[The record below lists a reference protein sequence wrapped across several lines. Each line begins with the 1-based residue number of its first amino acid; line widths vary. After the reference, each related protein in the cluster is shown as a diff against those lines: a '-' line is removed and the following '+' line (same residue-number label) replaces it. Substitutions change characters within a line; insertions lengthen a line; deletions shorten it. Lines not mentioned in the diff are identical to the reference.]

1 MRNNLALRPS
11 VCVFSNFSPR
21 AMTQFETPILFLVF
35 NRPEQT
41 ARVFESIRAVK
52 PSRLF
57 VAGDGARTDR
67 EGEEELV
74 RQTRR
79 IATATDWP
87 CVVTTLFRDSNLG
100 CGLAVSGAISWF
112 FEHVTEGI
120 ILEDD
125 CLPHP
130 DFYPYCE
137 TLLARYRD
145 EPRVA
150 TIAGTH
156 FLPPELPHGQSH
168 YVSKYFQMWGWATWR
183 RTWQNYDLRLK
194 QLPDAGWFSLLD
206 RIHHNPVEA
215 GYWREVYQSLKPGII
230 DTWDFQMFF
239 SNWYTGGNH
248 IMPGHNL
255 ISNIGYGPEAT
266 HTNFDSPM
274 ANLPTAPLTLTDTPI
289 PLEPNAAVDGVIFYL
304 RFLESMKQT
313 WWVEQ
318 VLSPEGK
325 LGPLRIELAL
335 KERMLRELE
344 REVVDKRLKLRAAA
358 KALAL
363 ATAGQSA

>member
-1 MRNNLALRPS
+1 MNQIKA
-11 VCVFSNFSPR
+11 
-21 AMTQFETPILFLVF
+21 PILFLVF

-41 ARVFESIRAVK
+41 ARVFESIRAVR

-57 VAGDGARTDR
+57 VAGDGHRPDR
-67 EGEEELV
+67 AEEEKLV
-74 RQTRR
+74 RQTRQ
-79 IATATDWP
+79 IATAIDWP
-87 CVVTTLFRDSNLG
+87 CEVTTLFRESNLG
-100 CGLAVSGAISWF
+100 CGRAVSGAISWF

-137 TLLARYRD
+137 TLLSRYRD
-145 EPRVA
+145 EPKVA

-156 FLPPELPHGQSH
+156 FLPPELPHQQSH

-183 RTWQNYDLRLK
+183 RTWQTYDLRLT
-194 QLPDAGWFSLLD
+194 QLNDAGWFSLLD

-215 GYWREVYQSLKPGII
+215 GYWREIYLSLKPGVI

-239 SNWYTGGNH
+239 SNWHAGGNH
-248 IMPGHNL
+248 VMPGQNL
-255 ISNIGYGPEAT
+255 ISNIGYGADAT

-289 PLEPNAAVDGVIFYL
+289 PLEPNVAVDGLIFYL

-335 KERMLRELE
+335 KERMIRELE
-344 REVVDKRLKLRAAA
+344 REVIDKRLKLRAAT

-363 ATAGQSA
+363 ATAAQTV

>member
-1 MRNNLALRPS
+1 MNPVS
-11 VCVFSNFSPR
+11 
-21 AMTQFETPILFLVF
+21 TPILFLVF

-57 VAGDGARTDR
+57 VAGDGARPDR
-67 EGEEELV
+67 EGEAELV
-74 RQTRR
+74 RQTRQV
-79 IATATDWP
+79 ATAVDWP
-87 CVVTTLFRDSNLG
+87 CEVVTLFRDSNLG
-100 CGLAVSGAISWF
+100 CGRAVSGAISWF
-112 FEHVTEGI
+112 FERVTEGI

-130 DFYPYCE
+130 DFYPFCE

-145 EPRVA
+145 EPKVA
-150 TIAGTH
+150 TVAGTH

-183 RTWQNYDLRLK
+183 RTWKHYDLGLT
-194 QLPDAGWFSLLD
+194 QLTDEGWFAVLE
-206 RIHHNPVEA
+206 RVHRNPVEA
-215 GYWREVYQSLKPGII
+215 GYWREIYKSLKPGII

-239 SNWYTGGNH
+239 SSWHTGGNH
-248 IMPGHNL
+248 VMPGRNL

-266 HTNFDSPM
+266 HTNFESPM
-274 ANLPTAPLTLTDTPI
+274 ANLPTASLTLTDDPI
-289 PLEPNAAVDGVIFYL
+289 QLEPNPTVDGVIFYL

-325 LGPLRIELAL
+325 LGQVRNELVL
-335 KERMLRELE
+335 KERIIRELE
-344 REVVDKRLKLRAAA
+344 REVTDKRIKLRAAA
-358 KALAL
+358 KALAQ
-363 ATAGQSA
+363 ATAGQTA